1 MNFLHTFIPQPIAF
15 SLGPVSIYWY
25 GLVVVLGIVAGILLS
40 AYLAKQ
46 NGLNPDTI
54 YDLAF
59 YLVIFGLAGARL
71 YDVLLEAPYYLAHP
85 EDILKIWRGGLAIH
99 GAIIAGSLTVFVYTR
114 KFKLDLIKLTSVL
127 VPGLAIGQAIGRWG
141 NYFNQELFGLPT
153 NLPWG
158 IYISFVNRPPL
169 FANREYFHP
178 TFLYESLGSLILAG
192 TLYYLHQKLAT
203 KQKYLY
209 IISTY
214 FIGYSLLRFLLEF
227 IRIDYAPGLLGLRWP
242 QIMSLLIIIA
252 VIGYNYWHHKKSKT
266 LLYRLT
272 HYSSDK

>member
-15 SLGPVSIYWY
+15 SLGPVNIYWY

-85 EDILKIWRGGLAIH
+85 EDVLKIWRGGLAIH
-99 GAIIAGSLTVFVYTR
+99 GAIIAGALTLFFYAR
-114 KFKLDLIKLTSVL
+114 RYKIDLIKLSAIL
-127 VPGLAIGQAIGRWG
+127 VPGLALGQAIGRWG
-141 NYFNQELFGLPT
+141 NYFNQELFGRPT
-153 NLPWG
+153 DLPWG
-158 IYISFVNRPPL
+158 VFISFVNRPSA
-169 FANREYFHP
+169 FSDKEFFHP
-178 TFLYESLGSLILAG
+178 TFLYESLGCLALAIILLIL
-192 TLYYLHQKLAT
+192 HDKL
-203 KQKYLY
+203 KSKDKYLY
-209 IISTY
+209 IASAY
-214 FIGYSLLRFLLEF
+214 FIGYSLLRFSLEF
-227 IRIDYAPGLLGLRWP
+227 IRIDYAPTFLGLRWP

-252 VIGYNYWHHKKSKT
+252 VIAYDYWHYKKSKSF
-266 LLYRLT
+266 LYRLT
-272 HYSSDK
+272 HYSGD